1 MQNIVYK
8 VGSNLPE
15 TIFDKEFSDGYGTLS
30 FDIPNIEEKKNEPLL
45 FHIYIDVSGS
55 MSEIIDFKSHCSKI
69 QLLKHILI
77 NVLHHITEKCNNIYI
92 QVKGFDDNI
101 HDYID
106 TIKVTKDNI
115 QELLLKIEHI
125 RPLNS
130 TNIGLALQS
139 LNIDID
145 TEYFDIPIEN
155 RVAIMLTD
163 GEPTTGICTIHELV
177 EIISKKCSHHFIAL
191 GNRHNGKLMQ
201 QLGHKNVYT
210 TNWFVGEVEHTG
222 NVYGEIL
229 FNETHRVLSDVTIKV
244 LGGKIYDFN
253 QGIFVDKLELG
264 TLYEETTKNYHISIE
279 DETEFNIILSG
290 KNIIDQQE
298 ICLSANKQFTKEN
311 DLEIIKQYLRLYAQK
326 LMFSVRQDAIQSS
339 DTVFGKIHR
348 FPRNIDPMKTDDP
361 NNIITNINKF
371 YDFITKYM
379 KDNGLEIDDFMV
391 ELVKDVNV
399 MKNSFRTRD
408 GYMYVSAREDSQ
420 GRQTAF
426 NTASRFEYDLSDI
439 VPPKLERSTTSAYTT
454 PLRCELMR
462 NISENCSSQLP
473 HAIPLNLNGDYNSP
487 IPLSLSR
494 RVGLFAPPKLVRQ
507 TTLSEVDRGELE
519 SDLNLE

>member
-1 MQNIVYK
+1 MKNIVYK

-145 TEYFDIPIEN
+145 TGYFDIPIEN

-163 GEPTTGICTIHELV
+163 GEPTAGICTIPELV
-177 EIISKKCSHHFIAL
+177 EIISKKCSQDTLHFLEEKTKGRYIDFTPQRTINSSTNRFNLVVCNHHA
-191 GNRHNGKLMQ
+191 
-201 QLGHKNVYT
+201 
-210 TNWFVGEVEHTG
+210 EHSCRG
-222 NVYGEIL
+222 CEIL
-229 FNETHRVLSDVTIKV
+229 
-244 LGGKIYDFN
+244 
-253 QGIFVDKLELG
+253 
-264 TLYEETTKNYHISIE
+264 
-279 DETEFNIILSG
+279 
-290 KNIIDQQE
+290 
-298 ICLSANKQFTKEN
+298 
-311 DLEIIKQYLRLYAQK
+311 
-326 LMFSVRQDAIQSS
+326 
-339 DTVFGKIHR
+339 
-348 FPRNIDPMKTDDP
+348 
-361 NNIITNINKF
+361 
-371 YDFITKYM
+371 
-379 KDNGLEIDDFMV
+379 
-391 ELVKDVNV
+391 
-399 MKNSFRTRD
+399 
-408 GYMYVSAREDSQ
+408 
-420 GRQTAF
+420 
-426 NTASRFEYDLSDI
+426 
-439 VPPKLERSTTSAYTT
+439 
-454 PLRCELMR
+454 
-462 NISENCSSQLP
+462 
-473 HAIPLNLNGDYNSP
+473 
-487 IPLSLSR
+487 
-494 RVGLFAPPKLVRQ
+494 
-507 TTLSEVDRGELE
+507 
-519 SDLNLE
+519 